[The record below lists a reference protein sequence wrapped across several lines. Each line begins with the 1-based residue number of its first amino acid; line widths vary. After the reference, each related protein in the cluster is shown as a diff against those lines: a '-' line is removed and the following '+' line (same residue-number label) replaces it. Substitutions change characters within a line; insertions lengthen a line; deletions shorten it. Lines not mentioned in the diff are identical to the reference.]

1 MDSSKRMTRI
11 IMVAAPFAAVLA
23 VFLSICC
30 GAKQLQPEVIFSA
43 LLHFDPNNTDHQI
56 IWHSRLP
63 RAAGAL
69 LIGAALAV
77 SGALMQGITRNY
89 LASPSIMGVSDGSAF
104 MITLLMVLIPQSSS
118 LEMMGYSFIGSA
130 VGAGLVFGLAAV
142 IPNGFMPVQL
152 AIIGTV
158 TSMLLSSVSAAMSIY
173 FQISQDISF
182 WYSARLHQMS
192 PDLLKYAVPFL
203 TFGIILA
210 LFLGRKVTALSL
222 GDDISESLGQQ
233 KRAVKLAAM
242 AAVVVLTGSSVALAG
257 KIAFVG
263 LVVPHITRFLVGSD
277 YSRLIPCSCII
288 GGIFLTMADIASRLI
303 NYPFETPIEVVTS
316 IIGVPFFLYLIKRKG
331 GEQRA

>member
-1 MDSSKRMTRI
+1 MRSKRMTQMI
-11 IMVAAPFAAVLA
+11 IISAPFLVILS
-23 VFLSICC
+23 VFLSICY
-30 GAKQLQPEVIFSA
+30 GAKQLDTDVIVSA
-43 LLHFDPNNTDHQI
+43 FLDFDKGNTDHQI
-56 IWHSRLP
+56 IWYSRLP
-63 RAAGAL
+63 RAVGAL

-104 MITLLMVLIPQSSS
+104 IITLLMIVLPQSTS
-118 LEMMGYSFIGSA
+118 LEMIVYSFIGSA
-130 VGAGLVFGLAAV
+130 VGALLVFGLASV
-142 IPNGFMPVQL
+142 IPNGFTPVQL

-173 FQISQDISF
+173 FQVSQDLSF
-182 WYSARLHQMS
+182 WYSARLHQINS
-192 PDLLKYAVPFL
+192 DLLKFAIPF
-203 TFGIILA
+203 FMIGIILA
-210 LFLGRKVTALSL
+210 LSLSKRVTALSL
-222 GDDISESLGQQ
+222 GDDISKSLGQQ
-233 KRAVKLAAM
+233 KKAVKFIAM
-242 AAVVVLTGSSVALAG
+242 VSVVILTGSSVAIAG

-288 GGIFLTMADIASRLI
+288 GGVFLTMSDLASRFI

-331 GEQRA
+331 GEQHA

>member
-1 MDSSKRMTRI
+1 MHSKQITSI
-11 IMVAAPFAAVLA
+11 IMITAPFAMILS
-23 VFLSICC
+23 VFLSVCY
-30 GAKQLQPEVIFSA
+30 GAKQLDAEVIFSA
-43 LLHFDPNNTDHQI
+43 LLHFDPGNTDHQI

-77 SGALMQGITRNY
+77 SGALMQGVTRNY

-104 MITLLMVLIPQSSS
+104 IITLLMVLTPQSTS
-118 LEMMGYSFIGSA
+118 LELMGYSFIGSA
-130 VGAGLVFGLAAV
+130 VGAVLVFGLASV

-158 TSMLLSSVSAAMSIY
+158 TSMLLSSLSAAMSIY
-173 FQISQDISF
+173 FQISQDVSF

-192 PDLLKYAVPFL
+192 PELLIFAVPFL
-203 TFGIILA
+203 ILGIILA
-210 LFLGRKVTALSL
+210 LSLSKKVTALSL

-233 KRAVKLAAM
+233 KKTVKMAAM
-242 AAVVVLTGSSVALAG
+242 AAVVLLTGSSVALAG

-263 LVVPHITRFLVGSD
+263 LVVPHMTRFLVGSD

-288 GGIFLTMADIASRLI
+288 GGVFLTLADLVSRLI

>member
-1 MDSSKRMTRI
+1 MHSKQITSI
-11 IMVAAPFAAVLA
+11 IMITAPFAMILS
-23 VFLSICC
+23 VFLSVCY
-30 GAKQLQPEVIFSA
+30 GAKQLDAEVIFSA
-43 LLHFDPNNTDHQI
+43 LLHFDPGNTDHQI

-77 SGALMQGITRNY
+77 SGALMQGVTRNY

-104 MITLLMVLIPQSSS
+104 IITLLMVLIPQSTS
-118 LEMMGYSFIGSA
+118 LELMGYSFIGSA
-130 VGAGLVFGLAAV
+130 VGAVLVFGLASV

-158 TSMLLSSVSAAMSIY
+158 TSMLLSSLSAAMSIY
-173 FQISQDISF
+173 FQISQDVSF

-192 PDLLKYAVPFL
+192 PELLIFAVPFL
-203 TFGIILA
+203 ILGIILA
-210 LFLGRKVTALSL
+210 LSLSKKVTALSL

-233 KRAVKLAAM
+233 KKTVKMAAM
-242 AAVVVLTGSSVALAG
+242 AAVVLLTGSSVALAG

-263 LVVPHITRFLVGSD
+263 LVVPHMTRFLVGSD

-288 GGIFLTMADIASRLI
+288 GGVFLTLADLVSRLI

>member
-1 MDSSKRMTRI
+1 MYSKQWTRI
-11 IMVAAPFAAVLA
+11 ILITSPFAIALSLLLSVLY
-23 VFLSICC
+23 
-30 GAKQLQPEVIFSA
+30 GAKQLNADIVFAS
-43 LLHFDPNNTDHQI
+43 LFHFDPGNTDHQI
-56 IWHSRLP
+56 IWHSRIP

-104 MITLLMVLIPQSSS
+104 IITLCMVLLPQSSS
-118 LEMMGYSFIGSA
+118 LEMIIYSFIGSA
-130 VGAGLVFGLAAV
+130 FGAALVFGLATML
-142 IPNGFMPVQL
+142 PNGFTPVQL

-158 TSMLLSSVSAAMSIY
+158 TSMLLNSLAAAISIY
-173 FQISQDISF
+173 FQISQDLSF

-192 PDLLKYAVPFL
+192 PAFLKLAVPFFL
-203 TFGIILA
+203 AGIVIAVSLSK
-210 LFLGRKVTALSL
+210 KVTAVSL
-222 GDDISESLGQQ
+222 GDDISKSLGQ
-233 KRAVKLAAM
+233 KKKTIKIMAM
-242 AAVVVLTGSSVALAG
+242 ISVIILTGSAVALAG

-277 YSRLIPCSCII
+277 YYRLIPCSCIL
-288 GGIFLTMADIASRLI
+288 GGVFLTLCDLASRFI

-331 GEQRA
+331 GEQNG

>member
-1 MDSSKRMTRI
+1 M
-11 IMVAAPFAAVLA
+11 
-23 VFLSICC
+23 
-30 GAKQLQPEVIFSA
+30 IFSA
-43 LLHFDPNNTDHQI
+43 LLHFDPGNTDHQI

-63 RAAGAL
+63 RAVGAL

-77 SGALMQGITRNY
+77 SGALMQGVTRNY

-104 MITLLMVLIPQSSS
+104 VITLLMVVIPGSSS

-130 VGAGLVFGLAAV
+130 VGAGLVFGLASV

-158 TSMLLSSVSAAMSIY
+158 TSMLLSSLSAAISIY
-173 FQISQDISF
+173 FQISQDVSF
-182 WYSARLHQMS
+182 WYSARLHQLN
-192 PDLLKYAVPFL
+192 PELLKYAVPF
-203 TFGIILA
+203 FVIGIILA
-210 LFLGRKVTALSL
+210 LSLSKKVTALSL
-222 GDDISESLGQQ
+222 GDDISESLGQKKQ
-233 KRAVKLAAM
+233 AVKWTAM
-242 AAVVVLTGSSVALAG
+242 AAVVVLTGCSVAMAG

-277 YSRLIPCSCII
+277 YSRLIPCSCVL
-288 GGIFLTMADIASRLI
+288 GGVFLTLADLLSRLI

-316 IIGVPFFLYLIKRKG
+316 VIGVPFFLYLIKRKG

>member
-1 MDSSKRMTRI
+1 MHSKQITRI
-11 IMVAAPFAAVLA
+11 IIIAAPFAMILS
-23 VFLSICC
+23 VFLSVCY
-30 GAKQLQPEVIFSA
+30 GAKQLDGEVIFSA
-43 LLHFDPNNTDHQI
+43 LLHFDPGNTDHQI

-77 SGALMQGITRNY
+77 SGALMQGVTRNY

-104 MITLLMVLIPQSSS
+104 IITLLMVLIPQSTS
-118 LEMMGYSFIGSA
+118 LELMGYSFIGSA
-130 VGAGLVFGLAAV
+130 VGAALVFGLASV

-158 TSMLLSSVSAAMSIY
+158 TSMLLSSLSAAMSIY
-173 FQISQDISF
+173 FQISQDVSF

-192 PDLLKYAVPFL
+192 PELLIYAVPFMIV
-203 TFGIILA
+203 GIILA
-210 LFLGRKVTALSL
+210 LSLSKKVTALSL

-233 KRAVKLAAM
+233 KKTVKIAAM
-242 AAVVVLTGSSVALAG
+242 AAVVLLTGSSVALAG

-263 LVVPHITRFLVGSD
+263 LVVPHMTRFLVGSD

-288 GGIFLTMADIASRLI
+288 GGVFLTLADLVSRLI

>member
-1 MDSSKRMTRI
+1 MHSKQITRI
-11 IMVAAPFAAVLA
+11 IIITAPFAMILS
-23 VFLSICC
+23 VFLSVCY
-30 GAKQLQPEVIFSA
+30 GAKQLDGEVIFSA
-43 LLHFDPNNTDHQI
+43 LLHFDPGNTDHQI

-77 SGALMQGITRNY
+77 SGALMQGVTRNY

-104 MITLLMVLIPQSSS
+104 IITLLMVLIPQSTSFE
-118 LEMMGYSFIGSA
+118 LMGYSFIGSA
-130 VGAGLVFGLAAV
+130 VGAALVFGLASV

-158 TSMLLSSVSAAMSIY
+158 TSMLLSSLSAAMSIY
-173 FQISQDISF
+173 FQISQDVSF

-192 PDLLKYAVPFL
+192 PELLIYAVPFMIV
-203 TFGIILA
+203 GIILT
-210 LFLGRKVTALSL
+210 LSLSKKVTALSL

-233 KRAVKLAAM
+233 KKTVKIAAM
-242 AAVVVLTGSSVALAG
+242 AAVVLLTGSSVALAG

-263 LVVPHITRFLVGSD
+263 LVVPHMTRFLVGSD

-288 GGIFLTMADIASRLI
+288 GGVFLTLADLVSRLI

>member
-1 MDSSKRMTRI
+1 MHSKQITRI
-11 IMVAAPFAAVLA
+11 IIITAPFAMILS
-23 VFLSICC
+23 VFLSVCY
-30 GAKQLQPEVIFSA
+30 GAKQLDGEVIFSA
-43 LLHFDPNNTDHQI
+43 LLHFDPGNTDHQI

-77 SGALMQGITRNY
+77 SGALMQGVTRNY

-104 MITLLMVLIPQSSS
+104 IITLLMVLIPQSTS
-118 LEMMGYSFIGSA
+118 LELMGYSFIGSA
-130 VGAGLVFGLAAV
+130 VGAALVFGLASV

-158 TSMLLSSVSAAMSIY
+158 TSMLLSSLSAAMSIY
-173 FQISQDISF
+173 FQISQDVSF

-192 PDLLKYAVPFL
+192 PELLIYAVPFMIV
-203 TFGIILA
+203 GIILA
-210 LFLGRKVTALSL
+210 LSLSKKVTALSL

-233 KRAVKLAAM
+233 KKTVKIAAM
-242 AAVVVLTGSSVALAG
+242 AAVVLLTGSSVALAG

-263 LVVPHITRFLVGSD
+263 LVVPHMTRFLVGSD

-288 GGIFLTMADIASRLI
+288 GGVFLTLADLVSRLI